1 MRKCRRQSCRTTLPT
16 AKLSD
21 RWQAKGFCS
30 CDCMAGHGMDKATQ
44 ARERQDEKQARESRA
59 ARAAERKAR
68 READKA
74 ARDKIKT
81 RREWVDI
88 AQRLINAIVVIEDAE
103 KGCISCIDGQVNRVK
118 DSGHYFHK
126 GNKYRVSPLTL
137 LRLNLN
143 GQCVQ
148 CNQHEGGKQHEY
160 RIGFIAR
167 YGEAAFD
174 DLCEFKRK
182 VDCKE
187 IKPLTIPQVQGLIS
201 DYKAKLAELKT
212 RQPAN

>member
-1 MRKCRRQSCRTTLPT
+1 MRKCRRQSCRTPLPT

-21 RWQAKGFCS
+21 KWQAKGFCTL
-30 CDCMAGHGMDKATQ
+30 DCMAGHGMDKAKT
-44 ARERQDEKQARESRA
+44 ARERQHK
-59 ARAAERKAR
+59 AETKAR
-68 READKA
+68 KDR
-74 ARDKIKT
+74 IKT
-81 RREWVDI
+81 RRQWVDE
-88 AQRLINAIVVIEDAE
+88 AQKLINAIVVIEDSS
-103 KGCISCIDGQVNRVK
+103 KGCISCIDGKVNPVS
-118 DSGHYFHK
+118 DSGHYFHR

-137 LRLNLN
+137 LRANLN
-143 GQCVQ
+143 GQCVP

-187 IKPLTIPQVQGLIS
+187 IKPLTIPQVQGLIVEF
-201 DYKAKLAELKT
+201 KARLSELK
-212 RQPAN
+212 RQP